1 MPTKAELV
9 AELEVLKHDS
19 KLLND
24 KYKKALE
31 AHSKREKQLTMNLV
45 YVCDE
50 SNLFWY
56 ALSDA
61 YVAAYME
68 PDSLMNSDDAPEKK
82 LIFKIPCLQGW
93 TDDKNPDEPTF
104 EEKLNKLYDAVKDLS
119 SGWIDQRVVVE
130 KCIRDSNY

>member
-31 AHSKREKQLTMNLV
+31 AHSKREKQLTMNLE

-68 PDSLMNSDDAPEKK
+68 PDSLMNSNDAPEKK

>member
-31 AHSKREKQLTMNLV
+31 AHSKREKQLTMNLE

-130 KCIRDSNY
+130 KCI

>member
-1 MPTKAELV
+1 MPTKAELEV
-9 AELEVLKHDS
+9 ELSLVKNQLS
-19 KLLND
+19 IANT
-24 KYKKALE
+24 KYDKALQD
-31 AHSKREKQLTMNLV
+31 HSKREKQLTMNLE

-68 PDSLMNSDDAPEKK
+68 PDSLMSTDDAPEKK

-93 TDDKNPDEPTF
+93 MDDKNPDEPTF

-119 SGWIDQRVVVE
+119 SGWVDQRVVVE

>member
-1 MPTKAELV
+1 MPTKAELE
-9 AELEVLKHDS
+9 AELKLVKHES

-31 AHSKREKQLTMNLV
+31 AHSKREKQLTMNLE